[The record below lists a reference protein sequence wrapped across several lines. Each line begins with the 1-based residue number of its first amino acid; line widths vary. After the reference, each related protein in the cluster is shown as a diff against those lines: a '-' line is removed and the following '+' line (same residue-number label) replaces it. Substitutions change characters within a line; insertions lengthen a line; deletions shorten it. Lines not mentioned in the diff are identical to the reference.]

1 MRNLIIF
8 LWKHQ
13 FFVLFVILEV
23 IAFSMLVNSYSYQ
36 RTLYFNAAND
46 ITGSILNANN
56 NVSSYFFLKTENK
69 KLLDEN
75 AMLRDNL
82 TSSFLSHADT
92 SKTRQDSMFVYIP
105 ATVVRNTVNRYDNF
119 MVLNMGRKQGIK
131 KEMGVISDQGVAGIV
146 VGVSNNYSIA
156 LSLLNENAKISGRVK
171 KNNQLVNVV
180 WDPENHGLGK
190 IVDIPAHFNLM
201 EGDTIVTS
209 GNSFIFP
216 AGLVIGTVISY
227 QRSKNEGLSTAS
239 FKYSTSFGK
248 LHYVYIIKNLKKK
261 EQIQLIK
268 EAAQ

>member
-46 ITGSILNANN
+46 VTSDILNTSN
-56 NVSSYFFLKTENK
+56 NVSSYFFLKAENN

-75 AMLRDNL
+75 AILRDKLN
-82 TSSFLSHADT
+82 SSFLSPSDT
-92 SKTRQDSMFVYIP
+92 SKIRQDSMFVYIP

-146 VGVSNNYSIA
+146 IGVSNNYSIA

-180 WDPENHGLGK
+180 WDPYNRGLGEV
-190 IVDIPAHFNLM
+190 IDIPAHFNLK

-216 AGLVIGTVISY
+216 AGMVIGTIISY
-227 QRSKNEGLSTAS
+227 QRSENEGLSTAS
-239 FKYSTSFGK
+239 FKYSTHFGQ
-248 LHYVYIIKNLKKK
+248 LHYVYVIKNLKKK
-261 EQIQLIK
+261 EQLQLIR

>member
-180 WDPENHGLGK
+180 WARPVRCCESHGCCCGCCRVCTRTRQRRHREGRRFVRGRNPEPRRGVRGFDCSPGMGRTAYRKRLHRGK
-190 IVDIPAHFNLM
+190 
-201 EGDTIVTS
+201 
-209 GNSFIFP
+209 
-216 AGLVIGTVISY
+216 
-227 QRSKNEGLSTAS
+227 
-239 FKYSTSFGK
+239 
-248 LHYVYIIKNLKKK
+248 
-261 EQIQLIK
+261 
-268 EAAQ
+268 